1 MTGQTIILGLIQG
14 LTEFFPISSS
24 AHLILLR
31 PVFNLGE
38 PSLWFDVL
46 LHGGT
51 WIAVLIYLLP
61 YYSRAFRQPRIILN
75 IILATIPAGL
85 LGYLLEDIVENY
97 LRNRF
102 LEICLLLIILGLVFL
117 VVKERGD
124 KALENMTGKV
134 ALLIGLAQALA
145 LFPGVSRSGITLLA
159 GLLCGLRNKEAVL
172 FSFFLSA
179 TTIGG
184 AFILGIRSLSVSG
197 NLLSPE
203 LVSGFLAS
211 LGSGLLACFLLLK
224 IVEEKGLKPFG
235 YYRILFG
242 GIMFIWFL
250 VH

>member
-1 MTGQTIILGLIQG
+1 MTGQAIILGLIQG
-14 LTEFFPISSS
+14 LTEFFPVSSS

-51 WIAVLIYLLP
+51 WFAVLIYLLP
-61 YYSRAFRQPRIILN
+61 YYSRAFRHPRIILN
-75 IILATIPAGL
+75 ILLATIPAGL

-117 VVKERGD
+117 MVKERGD
-124 KALENMTGKV
+124 KTLENMTGKA
-134 ALLIGLAQALA
+134 ALFIGFAQALA

-159 GLLCGLRNKEAVL
+159 GLLCGLQEKEAVL
-172 FSFFLSA
+172 FSFFLSV

-184 AFILGIRSLSVSG
+184 AFILGIRNLSVSG

-224 IVEEKGLKPFG
+224 IVEKKGLKPFG

>member
-1 MTGQTIILGLIQG
+1 MTGQSIILGLIQG

-31 PVFNLGE
+31 PIFNLGE
-38 PSLWFDVL
+38 QSLWFDVL

-51 WIAVLIYLLP
+51 WLAVLIYLIP

-75 IILATIPAGL
+75 ILLATIPAGL
-85 LGYLLEDIVENY
+85 LGYLFEDIIENS

-102 LEICLLLIILGLVFL
+102 LEICLLLVILGVIFL
-117 VVKERGD
+117 VVKERGN
-124 KALENMTGKV
+124 KTLENMTGKE
-134 ALLIGLAQALA
+134 ALLIGVAQALA

-159 GLLCGLRNKEAVL
+159 GFLCGLQKKEAVL

-184 AFILGIRSLSVSG
+184 AFILGIRNLSISG
-197 NLLSPE
+197 NFLSPE

-211 LGSGLLACFLLLK
+211 FGSGLLACFLLLR
-224 IVEEKGLKPFG
+224 IVKEKGLKPFG
-235 YYRILFG
+235 YYRIIFG
-242 GIMFIWFL
+242 GTMFIWFL
-250 VH
+250 FH